1 MGWLIYNHVP
11 ASIRDEIA
19 RLCGGE
25 DDENRNYPVLI
36 TRQGAVWY
44 AAVRSEPKNG
54 QRRESGLC
62 PYGTYVTDA
71 TGGYVFA
78 AIFLTT
84 TGGGEWGYKS
94 MDETAGPT
102 DAASHAPEK
111 LLSLLSE
118 TVNEYATDWRARCRA
133 HAALQRRP
141 LKPGDVIRLD
151 EPLRFTDGEQRRT
164 FRVSKELF
172 AGARRATTVF
182 TCTQTGAAC
191 RISNIKSRGWTR
203 IEGGTA

>member
-1 MGWLIYNHVP
+1 M
-11 ASIRDEIA
+11 
-19 RLCGGE
+19 
-25 DDENRNYPVLI
+25 
-36 TRQGAVWY
+36 
-44 AAVRSEPKNG
+44 
-54 QRRESGLC
+54 
-62 PYGTYVTDA
+62 TDA

-118 TVNEYATDWRARCRA
+118 TVNEYATSWRARCRA
-133 HAALQRRP
+133 NAALQHRP
-141 LKPGDVIRLD
+141 LKPGDVIRL
-151 EPLRFTDGEQRRT
+151 EELLRFTDGEQRRT

-182 TCTQTGAAC
+182 TCTETGVAC
-191 RISNIKSRGWTR
+191 RIRNIKSRGWTR
-203 IEGGTA
+203 IEGDAP

>member
-25 DDENRNYPVLI
+25 NDENRSYPVLI
-36 TRQGAVWY
+36 SRQGAVWY
-44 AAVRSEPKNG
+44 AAVRVEPKNA
-54 QRRESGLC
+54 QRRQDGLC
-62 PYGTYVTDA
+62 PHGDYVTDA

-78 AIFLTT
+78 AIFLTST
-84 TGGGEWGYKS
+84 EGGKWGYKS
-94 MDETAGPT
+94 LDETAGPT

-133 HAALQRRP
+133 HAALERRP
-141 LKPGDVIRLD
+141 LKPGDVIRLE
-151 EPLRFTDGEQRRT
+151 EPLRHF
-164 FRVSKELF
+164 SK
-172 AGARRATTVF
+172 
-182 TCTQTGAAC
+182 
-191 RISNIKSRGWTR
+191 
-203 IEGGTA
+203 

>member
-25 DDENRNYPVLI
+25 DDENRNYPVLV

-62 PYGTYVTDA
+62 PYGAYETDA

-94 MDETAGPT
+94 MEVQK
-102 DAASHAPEK
+102 AS
-111 LLSLLSE
+111 LVLLSE
-118 TVNEYATDWRARCRA
+118 IIFVLIIGFMFFGEVPTLNAVIGGLLVLV
-133 HAALQRRP
+133 ALIIP
-141 LKPGDVIRLD
+141 NLD
-151 EPLRFTDGEQRRT
+151 FGKYRFTLKK
-164 FRVSKELF
+164 V
-172 AGARRATTVF
+172 
-182 TCTQTGAAC
+182 
-191 RISNIKSRGWTR
+191 
-203 IEGGTA
+203 